1 MSVNVTF
8 TGNTLFSCLFPTY
21 IYAPASGSY
30 IFDVTADDV
39 FEFSLNGSSFGTNGY
54 VSNSF
59 TGTLTLN
66 LNAGY
71 NIFIV
76 NYQNLSATGAYCSI
90 RKRNANILFYTPSN
104 IASVIGRSFVSC
116 IDNVS
121 NSSNLSLGVR
131 GLLYYYSGTYQGS
144 GSINTTSRVST
155 NLGSGSGLVPTPS
168 SYLARVSDFNFYSE
182 TGGAAAPNPPNSF
195 SWSTFLTQT
204 ISSFTSISAKTPG
217 ASSFSITPPTASSG
231 LNVAVTVKS
240 GPATISGNTITLAG
254 TEGTVVLAAN
264 QSGNVDYAAASEV
277 TTSFTVGKLSHTI
290 TPFATIASKTPGTAA
305 FTIAL
310 PTASSG
316 LTVAVTVKSGP
327 ATISGNTITLTGS
340 EGAVVL
346 AANQSG
352 NTQYGAASEV
362 TTSFTVGKISIGISI
377 ENLNQSYT
385 GQPRPVTITTYP
397 TGFSTTVTYNGSL
410 TVPTDAGTYS
420 VSVVINDTDHA
431 GSKNAV
437 LFISPAPATI
447 SLSGARLITYD
458 ESPHGLI
465 ATTSPSGLA
474 TRITYNGSSTIPSNS
489 GTYNVVATITDPNY
503 SGQIADEMV
512 IVGQPFYYNN
522 ATGDGSPLTLANWW
536 LDSTHTN
543 PATSLPANSDN
554 IFIDGAIQIAGSYNQ
569 ISGAFEATTTSFH
582 YDQVIVGK
590 YSTGTIIPIV
600 WHNEAGD
607 PTFYGI
613 ICNSIEFW
621 NGASID
627 PQFHGG
633 LHSRAVVHYPCAVPL
648 AGLMADGGI
657 SYVGYPYA
665 IAANALD
672 IPMQTLWIDQSS
684 HGTAQWSAV
693 LPQATPAIQ
702 PSVALGAVKE
712 SDDFFFQVAFH
723 SGNSFSDPQ
732 VTSISCTFLDSASGS
747 VVFFCNQFIPAVS
760 TQLGSSGYFSYL
772 FYFPITGT
780 ALSSCLGSFQSGVSE
795 TITLIGEVKWQEI
808 NQTGVGPRVLIRR
821 SQNFPLTVT
830 RSLNYPTNFNPQ

>member
-39 FEFSLNGSSFGTNGY
+39 FEYSLNGSSFGTNGY
-54 VSNSF
+54 VSNRF

-76 NYQNLSATGAYCSI
+76 NYQNLSPTGAYCSI

-121 NSSNLSLGVR
+121 NSSDLSLGVR
-131 GLLYYYSGTYQGS
+131 GLLYYYGGTYQGS
-144 GSINTTSRVST
+144 GSINTTSRVLT
-155 NLGSGSGLVPTPS
+155 NLGSGSGLIPTPS
-168 SYLARVSDFNFYSE
+168 SYLAIVSDINFYSE

-204 ISSFTSISAKTPG
+204 ITPFATIASKTPG

-231 LNVAVTVKS
+231 LTVAVTVKS

-264 QSGNVDYAAASEV
+264 QSGNVDYA
-277 TTSFTVGKLSHTI
+277 
-290 TPFATIASKTPGTAA
+290 
-305 FTIAL
+305 
-310 PTASSG
+310 
-316 LTVAVTVKSGP
+316 
-327 ATISGNTITLTGS
+327 
-340 EGAVVL
+340 
-346 AANQSG
+346 
-352 NTQYGAASEV
+352 AASEV

-431 GSKNAV
+431 GSRNAV

-458 ESPHGLI
+458 EAPHGLI

-474 TRITYNGSSTIPSNS
+474 TGITYNGSSTIPSNS

-503 SGQIADEMV
+503 SGYISDELV

-522 ATGDGSPLTLANWW
+522 ASGDGSPLTLANWW

-543 PATSLPANSDN
+543 PATSLPKNTDN
-554 IFIDGAIQIAGSYNQ
+554 IFIDGSIQIAGSYNQ
-569 ISGAFEATTTSFH
+569 IFGAFEATTMSFY

-590 YSTGTIIPIV
+590 YSTGTIIPMV
-600 WHNEAGD
+600 WHNEGGD

-621 NGASID
+621 NKSSID
-627 PQFHGG
+627 PRFGG
-633 LHSRAVVHYPCAVPL
+633 GIHSTAIVHYPCACPF
-648 AGLMADGGI
+648 AGLITDGGI

-684 HGTAQWSAV
+684 HGVAQWSAA

-723 SGNSFSDPQ
+723 SGNSFLDPK
-732 VTSISCTFLDSASGS
+732 VTSISCTFFDSASGS
-747 VVFFCNQFIPAVS
+747 VVFFCNQFIPSVS
-760 TQLGSSGYFSYL
+760 TQLGSSGYFSYF

-780 ALSSCLGSFQSGVSE
+780 ALASCLGSFQSGVAE

-808 NQTGVGPRVLIRR
+808 NQTGVGPGVLIRR

-830 RSLNYPTNFNPQ
+830 RSLN

>member
-30 IFDVTADDV
+30 IFDVTADDG
-39 FEFSLNGSSFGTNGY
+39 FEYSLNGSSFGTNGY
-54 VSNSF
+54 VSNFF

-76 NYQNLSATGAYCSI
+76 NYQNLSPTGAYCSI

-121 NSSNLSLGVR
+121 NSSDLSLGVR
-131 GLLYYYSGTYQGS
+131 GLLYYYGGTYQGS

-155 NLGSGSGLVPTPS
+155 NLGSGSGLIPTPS
-168 SYLARVSDFNFYSE
+168 SYLAKVSDINFYSE

-204 ISSFTSISAKTPG
+204 ITPFATIASKTPG
-217 ASSFSITPPTASSG
+217 ASSFSITP
-231 LNVAVTVKS
+231 
-240 GPATISGNTITLAG
+240 
-254 TEGTVVLAAN
+254 
-264 QSGNVDYAAASEV
+264 
-277 TTSFTVGKLSHTI
+277 
-290 TPFATIASKTPGTAA
+290 
-305 FTIAL
+305 

-327 ATISGNTITLTGS
+327 ATISGNTITLTGT
-340 EGAVVL
+340 EGTVVL

-431 GSKNAV
+431 GSRNAV

-458 ESPHGLI
+458 EAPHGLI

-474 TRITYNGSSTIPSNS
+474 TGITYNGSSTIPSNS

-503 SGQIADEMV
+503 SGYISDELV

-522 ATGDGSPLTLANWW
+522 ASGDGSPLTLANWW

-543 PATSLPANSDN
+543 PATSLPANTDN
-554 IFIDGAIQIAGSYNQ
+554 IFIDGSIRIAGSYNQ
-569 ISGAFEATTTSFH
+569 TSGAFEATTMSFY
-582 YDQVIVGK
+582 YDKVIVGK
-590 YSTGTIIPIV
+590 YSTGTIIPMV
-600 WHNEAGD
+600 WHNEGGD

-627 PQFHGG
+627 PQFDGG
-633 LHSRAVVHYPCAVPL
+633 LHSTAVVHYPCSAPL
-648 AGLMADGGI
+648 AGLIADGGI

-702 PSVALGAVKE
+702 PSVPLGAVKE

-723 SGNSFSDPQ
+723 SGNSFLDPK
-732 VTSISCTFLDSASGS
+732 VTSISCTFFDSASGS
-747 VVFFCNQFIPAVS
+747 VVFFCNQFIPSVS

-780 ALSSCLGSFQSGVSE
+780 ALASCLGSFQSGVAE

-808 NQTGVGPRVLIRR
+808 NQTGVGPGVLIRR

-830 RSLNYPTNFNPQ
+830 RSLNYPTNLNPQ